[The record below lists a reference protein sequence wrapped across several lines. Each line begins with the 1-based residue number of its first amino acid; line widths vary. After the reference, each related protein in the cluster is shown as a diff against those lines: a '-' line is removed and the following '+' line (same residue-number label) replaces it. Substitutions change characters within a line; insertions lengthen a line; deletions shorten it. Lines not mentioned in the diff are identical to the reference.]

1 MRLWGT
7 LALGLLSDAVFAASS
22 SGSSTSATSG
32 TLNTLTTSCNGG
44 CSSNGACV
52 VVGQSSANSINC
64 VNDTSCVTL
73 SSGQSALCL
82 DAFSSSATEW
92 VFQPAESN
100 DTAGVGPFERVGLLQ
115 LDDHVTGLTFR
126 KADQGEEPLSG
137 SLQLASMNIQPDAIL
152 DTVTFQNLSLSG
164 LDSALPLNSV
174 KRIYVNNCSLSEIPT
189 AAVAGDSVTVID
201 LAGNAITKVDTN
213 FQEETFSNLTLLDLS
228 SNALTEFDLVPEN
241 FPAITTLYLH
251 GNSLMTVPNVIFN
264 LGTLQYLTLID
275 NPINASDLTAQQ
287 FTFLANLEVFSI
299 DGMTNTSAC
308 PTTAVQSTLND
319 SFTFCVGND
328 DGNLNSTVTEEPAT
342 TVPATTED
350 DSSSSSSNKTWVILG
365 ACLGAV
371 VLLLLIGL
379 VWWCCRRRRNE
390 QPKLTNSTIPSIAIG
405 MGDMSDHPYMELG
418 VPRSN
423 ASSQTTSDFEL
434 LASVAD
440 GYIGL
445 TRLSYDDV
453 FLHKMLRVSSRS
465 ELWLGEYKH
474 EAVLIKKIKSNTAS
488 KALMRDFVTEIELMF
503 ELKHP
508 RIAAFKGAM
517 WDADGTE
524 LCAVVEYVEKGA
536 LRDCTVNNAIELSVP
551 KQHAIARQISE
562 AMAFLHKQKIV
573 HGRLNAFNVLL
584 DKDYSA
590 KLSLFSIFHYVKLS
604 PLDNECKIFV
614 APEILR
620 GEQPSERSDVYAFG
634 VVLVEIDTG
643 ETPVMNAR
651 KLSMERSGREDGLS
665 PTAKKVGFR
674 MSRQCSGVMKD
685 VITACL
691 EKDPARRP
699 SMAEVVLAFKNGAMK
714 L

>member
-1 MRLWGT
+1 MDCRD
-7 LALGLLSDAVFAASS
+7 SRIR
-22 SGSSTSATSG
+22 
-32 TLNTLTTSCNGG
+32 
-44 CSSNGACV
+44 SNGACV
-52 VVGQSSANSINC
+52 VVGQSSANAIDC

-82 DAFSSSATEW
+82 DAFASDTTEW

-100 DTAGVGPFERVGLLQ
+100 DTEGAGPFERVGLLQ
-115 LDDHVTGLTFR
+115 LDEHVTDLTFHR
-126 KADQGEEPLSG
+126 AEQQEVPLSG
-137 SLQLASMNIQPDAIL
+137 TLELSSMNIQPDATL
-152 DTVTFQNLSLSG
+152 DKVTFRNLGLSG
-164 LDSALPLNSV
+164 VDSALPLNSV
-174 KRIYVNNCSLSEIPT
+174 KRIYFNNCSLSSIPST
-189 AAVAGDSVTVID
+189 VVAGDSVTVIN
-201 LAGNAITKVDTN
+201 LANNSITVVDSE
-213 FQEETFSNLTLLDLS
+213 FQDESFPNLTLLDLS
-228 SNALTEFDLVPEN
+228 SNTVTDFSLVSHNVPQL
-241 FPAITTLYLH
+241 ATLFLH
-251 GNSLMTVPNVIFN
+251 GNSLITIPEVVFN
-264 LGTLQYLTLID
+264 LSKLQYLTLVD
-275 NPINASDLTAQQ
+275 NPINASALTADQ
-287 FTFLANLEVFSI
+287 FTFLASLTTFSI
-299 DGMTNTSAC
+299 DGTTNTSAC
-308 PTTAVQSTLND
+308 PSSAVQKALNE
-319 SFTFCVGND
+319 SFTFCVET
-328 DGNLNSTVTEEPAT
+328 DGDIEPTNSTITEEPAT
-342 TVPATTED
+342 VTPSTTEGS
-350 DSSSSSSNKTWVILG
+350 SSSSSSNKTWIIIG

-371 VLLLLIGL
+371 ALLVLLFFL
-379 VWWCCRRRRNE
+379 WWCCRRRFNE
-390 QPKLTNSTIPSIAIG
+390 QPKLTNSTTPSIAIG

-418 VPRSN
+418 VPHSN

-474 EAVLIKKIKSNTAS
+474 EAVLVKKIKSNTAS
-488 KALMRDFVTEIELMF
+488 KALLRDFVTEIELMF

-508 RIAAFKGAM
+508 RIAAFRGAM

-536 LRDCTVNNAIELSVP
+536 LRDCTVNPNMELSVP

-562 AMAFLHKQKIV
+562 AMAFLHKQNIV
-573 HGRLNAFNVLL
+573 HGRLSAFNILL

-614 APEILR
+614 APEVLR
-620 GEQPSERSDVYAFG
+620 GEQPTERSDVYAFG

-651 KLSMERSGREDGLS
+651 KLALERPGREEVLS
-665 PTAKKVGFR
+665 PTAKKTGFR
-674 MSRQCSGVMKD
+674 LSHLCSGVMKET
-685 VITACL
+685 IAACL
-691 EKDPARRP
+691 EKNPARRP
-699 SMAEVVLAFKNGAMK
+699 SMSDVAFALKTGAMK